1 MKTIWVD
8 PTVRDSVVE
17 YVHEK
22 KRTTAFTLTTLLL
35 MIGIDKSKYYAW
47 KLRVGI
53 DNQHNCNLPKSNRLL
68 AEEKKAVIAYA
79 KKHYADNDYY
89 LRDGYRRLTYRML
102 DEDIAA
108 VSPSSV
114 YRILQSENLLNKW
127 NTAKVSAKGNGFTQP
142 RTVHEHWHTD
152 IKYINVRGSFIY
164 LISVMDGYSRSI
176 IHHEV
181 RLCMAEYDVQL
192 TIQRAKEKYPNE
204 HPRIISDNGG
214 QFISKDFQK
223 FIRAIELTHVKTS
236 IAYPQSNGKLE
247 RFHRSIGMEC
257 LRTKSFLNIEDARI
271 LIAQYIE
278 QYNTVR
284 LHSSLLYLTPEDV
297 LLGRVKERTAVREE
311 KIKNAIE
318 KRLQFW
324 NAKQAA

>member
-102 DEDIAA
+102 DEDM
-108 VSPSSV
+108 
-114 YRILQSENLLNKW
+114 YWFK
-127 NTAKVSAKGNGFTQP
+127 
-142 RTVHEHWHTD
+142 
-152 IKYINVRGSFIY
+152 
-164 LISVMDGYSRSI
+164 
-176 IHHEV
+176 
-181 RLCMAEYDVQL
+181 
-192 TIQRAKEKYPNE
+192 
-204 HPRIISDNGG
+204 
-214 QFISKDFQK
+214 
-223 FIRAIELTHVKTS
+223 
-236 IAYPQSNGKLE
+236 
-247 RFHRSIGMEC
+247 
-257 LRTKSFLNIEDARI
+257 
-271 LIAQYIE
+271 
-278 QYNTVR
+278 
-284 LHSSLLYLTPEDV
+284 
-297 LLGRVKERTAVREE
+297 
-311 KIKNAIE
+311 
-318 KRLQFW
+318 
-324 NAKQAA
+324 